1 MSVKISELPI
11 LDSLADNDVIAGV
24 DTSANVTSKIEMATL
39 KNYIDTNTQ
48 YTAGTNI
55 DITNNVVSAPNV
67 YNKTE
72 TNNLLNVKE
81 NISNKV
87 TTLSSS
93 STNTQYPS
101 AKVVYDELNNL
112 ETDLTNDIND
122 LNDEVDNQIQELEEE
137 LKSVSTIYNA
147 FPTES
152 GEGEI
157 LTLDDT
163 AEVKFKKFDLKGNT
177 SQTTYSGKNLFDI
190 EGSYETGTGITY
202 TKNSD
207 GSYTLNGT
215 ANGNNFLRGLCYL
228 NEQHTISYTSNVS
241 NSNVIIR
248 TRTGTPTAQTG
259 IQDQLAV
266 SSTSGSLTSSK
277 QFDFVEISIVS
288 GTTLN
293 NFKIYIQLEKG
304 SSITS
309 FEPYVG
315 GTASP
320 NPDFPQPVNVVSGDN
335 EINVVGKNLF
345 DKDNYI
351 TDSWSSAYNGW
362 VLNLEPGTYTLSANV
377 KLHMIKG
384 SEHNSSGW
392 GNVKFGSGNANA
404 NTFTFSISENF
415 NQYLW
420 MSYTNS
426 GGNEV
431 SITKNNVSSLDVQ
444 LEKGSSAS
452 TYEPYQGNTYNIDLP
467 VENLLQNNLTSGT
480 LNGITYVVNDD
491 KSVTLSGTATS
502 ITWLILNSNVPLPAG
517 TYTMTQGYTGND
529 VRMYSTGL
537 GTYTVNGIKTVTKTT
552 SISGDVSINIPNGTV
567 ISTPITIKPMIEKGS
582 KTNSYTPYG
591 TTPIELCKIG
601 NYQDYF
607 GKSDGRN
614 LFDKDNLTIE
624 IGTISATGTFDY
636 STERLRA
643 YYIEVDENTTYTVST
658 SNSDL
663 QIVPY
668 FYNSN
673 KTFLS
678 FDNGWKN
685 FPYTFTTPSNTKYI
699 ALLFKNSNNTPSVGM
714 IGNLQLEKGSS
725 VSDYQP
731 YGTGEWYYK
740 EAIGQKILNGSES
753 WFAEAQRYKL
763 DNIIQGKTFS
773 TLDEN
778 NPLAYCNGFKWGNG
792 TSSNFVY
799 GAFWYTANGLN
810 LSMQKDENPNTTTL
824 ANFKTW
830 LESNNQKVYYVLA
843 TPTITQ
849 ITYQPLIDQLNAIE
863 KAMSKDGQT
872 NISQVNNDKPFILDV
887 TAIKSLQNVLDR
899 IELLES

>member
-11 LDSLADNDVIAGV
+11 LSSLADNDVIAGV
-24 DTSANVTSKIEMATL
+24 DTSANVTSKIEMVTL

-72 TNNLLNVKE
+72 TDGL
-81 NISNKV
+81 I
-87 TTLSSS
+87 
-93 STNTQYPS
+93 
-101 AKVVYDELNNL
+101 DNL
-112 ETDLTNDIND
+112 EANINEQLEEKD
-122 LNDEVDNQIQELEEE
+122 EQIEELQSEVDSL
-137 LKSVSTIYNA
+137 STIFNA

-152 GEGEI
+152 GEGES

-177 SQTTYSGKNLFDI
+177 SQTTYSGKNMFSTSMLPVT
-190 EGSYETGTGITY
+190 EYGITIS
-202 TKNSD
+202 KNANGD
-207 GSYTLNGT
+207 IVLNGT
-215 ANGNNFLRGLCYL
+215 PNFSEGYRTFYTGDVITVEAGTYTLSVANK
-228 NEQHTISYTSNVS
+228 V
-241 NSNVIIR
+241 
-248 TRTGTPTAQTG
+248 TG
-259 IQDQLAV
+259 IGCVVGGFNGGCNLTLSDSVTSKTAYADTPQNVNPAINIRYDVGTLTNFV
-266 SSTSGSLTSSK
+266 LNPMMEKSSSATTYE
-277 QFDFVEISIVS
+277 QF
-288 GTTLN
+288 
-293 NFKIYIQLEKG
+293 
-304 SSITS
+304 
-309 FEPYVG
+309 VG

-320 NPDFPQPVNVVSGDN
+320 NPSYPQPVNVVSGDN
-335 EINVVGKNLF
+335 EISVCGKNLIGLGTILHAYR
-345 DKDNYI
+345 DNSTGKIQLNDNCVGYYFP
-351 TDSWSSAYNGW
+351 TS
-362 VLNLEPGTYTLSANV
+362 VLPDT
-377 KLHMIKG
+377 I
-384 SEHNSSGW
+384 
-392 GNVKFGSGNANA
+392 
-404 NTFTFSISENF
+404 TFSCV
-415 NQYLW
+415 
-420 MSYTNS
+420 
-426 GGNEV
+426 GGNRANISYYNSVPASTVESV
-431 SITKNNVSSLDVQ
+431 DYSNSNSLPRTISVNKTYAYIFIQFSYNTLDVTNIQ
-444 LEKGSSAS
+444 LEKGSTAS
-452 TYEPYQGNTYNIDLP
+452 IYEPYIG
-467 VENLLQNNLTSGT
+467 
-480 LNGITYVVNDD
+480 
-491 KSVTLSGTATS
+491 
-502 ITWLILNSNVPLPAG
+502 
-517 TYTMTQGYTGND
+517 
-529 VRMYSTGL
+529 
-537 GTYTVNGIKTVTKTT
+537 
-552 SISGDVSINIPNGTV
+552 
-567 ISTPITIKPMIEKGS
+567 
-582 KTNSYTPYG
+582 NSYHITLPSG
-591 TTPIELCKIG
+591 MELCKIG

-731 YGTGEWYYK
+731 YGVGKWYLHK
-740 EAIGQKILNGSES
+740 EIGKVVLNGSES